1 MHCRQPARPCDEA
14 EQVLR
19 KSALFGKAC
28 AEPAAMYWATQNP
41 ARYRHLAALPR
52 RPPSQNQRFFF
63 RECMIG
69 TMDGDD
75 ERNPPTNNGLRW
87 PQGHLRWINGMTGS
101 IVAFAIGAVFLAGG
115 SYGFAQHSTARPF
128 QTVDWPDGLCIACL
142 IIGLIFLS
150 SLVTQTMRRTR
161 ARRSRVRH
169 TGR

>member
-1 MHCRQPARPCDEA
+1 VDPKVHAYWPSGYPQSA
-14 EQVLR
+14 EVPRSMPTNWAILNPEPR
-19 KSALFGKAC
+19 SVSALIGTSR
-28 AEPAAMYWATQNP
+28 WAIF
-41 ARYRHLAALPR
+41 H
-52 RPPSQNQRFFF
+52 NQRSFFQ
-63 RECMIG
+63 EGMIG

-75 ERNPPTNNGLRW
+75 ERNPPADNGLRW
-87 PQGHLRWINGMTGS
+87 PQGRLRRINGVTAS
-101 IVAFAIGAVFLAGG
+101 IVAFAIAAVFLAGG